1 LFLKP
6 QPPLILASTS
16 RYRKELLGRLGLSF
30 SSVAPGVEETAAPE
44 ERPSQLVTRL
54 AKAKASA
61 VAQSQPQAWVI
72 GSDQI
77 AVLGTTGKP
86 TLLGK
91 PGTEA
96 RCREQL
102 QACSNSSVDYLT
114 AVALMRHETQELIEF
129 TDMTRVTFRKLDE
142 ATITRYVSKEQPLDC
157 AGGFKSE
164 GLGIALCASIYNSD
178 PTALIGLPLI
188 RLSAL
193 LRTAGFDLP

>member
-1 LFLKP
+1 M
-6 QPPLILASTS
+6 
-16 RYRKELLGRLGLSF
+16 
-30 SSVAPGVEETAAPE
+30 APGVEESPLPD

-61 VAQSQPQAWVI
+61 VALLQPAAWVI
-72 GSDQI
+72 GSDQV
-77 AVLGTTGKP
+77 AVLGTPGTP
-86 TLLGK
+86 TVLGK

-102 QACSNSSVDYLT
+102 LACSNNSIDYLT

-129 TDMTRVTFRKLDE
+129 TDITRVSFRKLDE
-142 ATITRYVSKEQPLDC
+142 ATIARYVAKEQPLDC

-164 GLGIALCASIYNSD
+164 GLGIALSSSIHTSD

-188 RLSAL
+188 RLSAA
-193 LRTAGFDLP
+193 LRTAGFELP